1 LIISI
6 FEEKSKY
13 RVQYHVTFFNTWCGT
28 LFFNVATFMYKHE
41 GISKVGLKTIG
52 LENFGEFALQVHEHT
67 QRGVPLRNK
76 EIA

>member
-1 LIISI
+1 
-6 FEEKSKY
+6 
-13 RVQYHVTFFNTWCGT
+13 
-28 LFFNVATFMYKHE
+28 MYKHE